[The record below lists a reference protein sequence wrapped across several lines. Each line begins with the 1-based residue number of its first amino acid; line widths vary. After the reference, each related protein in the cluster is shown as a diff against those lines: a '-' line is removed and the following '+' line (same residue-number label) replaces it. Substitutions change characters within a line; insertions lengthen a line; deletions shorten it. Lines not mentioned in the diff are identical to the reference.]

1 MFWEGSSLYSGTKI
15 DGTYENPI
23 FFQMT
28 ESLSDSQK
36 WVHVS
41 LRGCIR
47 YPGTCEVLLVSSF
60 RVHDRFKSTRISN
73 WLISYGMTAVAKGF
87 DQWWI
92 IKMWL
97 RNSQIKPTYFLLTYF
112 SSSLIHPSFLP
123 VSFSITPPKNQ
134 KQKQWK
140 HVGNH
145 TKLPQISNQSS
156 HLFFFF
162 LKLDFCM
169 RKQNKPNLVSW
180 YLPNRTATRCTKKT
194 ATTWHGKITRR
205 TALQVVN
212 FFKAHKISTAVA
224 AHFTNAGCTTGWK
237 VVVAGVVGLVAFLG
251 KKTPRLVGRKFGQ
264 VQWEKCENESKNE
277 SSSNWF
283 LVWGKGL
290 IEMEFK
296 K

>member
-1 MFWEGSSLYSGTKI
+1 
-15 DGTYENPI
+15 
-23 FFQMT
+23 MT
-28 ESLSDSQK
+28 ESHWDSQK

-60 RVHDRFKSTRISN
+60 RVHDRFKSSRISN

-97 RNSQIKPTYFLLTYF
+97 RNSQIKPTHFLLTYF

-140 HVGNH
+140 HVETTQNSP
-145 TKLPQISNQSS
+145 KSQINPPT
-156 HLFFFF
+156 FFFF
-162 LKLDFCM
+162 LKKHLDSGTPEQ
-169 RKQNKPNLVSW
+169 KTPKLVLW
-180 YLPNRTATRCTKKT
+180 YLPNRTATRFPKKKRHHL
-194 ATTWHGKITRR
+194 TWENHRR
-205 TALQVVN
+205 DMDLQVVN

-237 VVVAGVVGLVAFLG
+237 VVVATGGFGYVFE
-251 KKTPRLVGRKFGQ
+251 KKNKIGRAGNSDRLNGT
-264 VQWEKCENESKNE
+264 KCENESKN
-277 SSSNWF
+277 
-283 LVWGKGL
+283 
-290 IEMEFK
+290 
-296 K
+296 

>member
-1 MFWEGSSLYSGTKI
+1 MSPFLPLWIKTWTSLHLYVHLPMFWEGSSLYSGTKS
-15 DGTYENPI
+15 TERMRTPL

-28 ESLSDSQK
+28 ESHWDSQK

-60 RVHDRFKSTRISN
+60 RVHDRFKSSRISN

-97 RNSQIKPTYFLLTYF
+97 RNSQIKPTHFLLTYF

-123 VSFSITPPKNQ
+123 VSSSITPPKNQ

-140 HVGNH
+140 HMENH

-156 HLFFFF
+156 HLFFFEKKPGF
-162 LKLDFCM
+162 GHPKT
-169 RKQNKPNLVSW
+169 KNKPNLVSW
-180 YLPNRTATRCTKKT
+180 YLPNRTATRFSKKT

-251 KKTPRLVGRKFGQ
+251 KKTPRLVGQEIRTG
-264 VQWEKCENESKNE
+264 
-277 SSSNWF
+277 
-283 LVWGKGL
+283 
-290 IEMEFK
+290 
-296 K
+296 